1 MRWVSH
7 AAIAGSLAALVHPAA
22 VPVAILGS
30 TAPDWL
36 EWALKVLGKR
46 IKHRQETHYL
56 FPLGSGFT
64 VLPDP
69 VGLARAV
76 ILVQSRRTAAR
87 AL

>member
-36 EWALKVLGKR
+36 EWVAKLLGMHVR
-46 IKHRQETHYL
+46 HRVQTHYL
-56 FPLGSGFT
+56 EG
-64 VLPDP
+64 V
-69 VGLARAV
+69 
-76 ILVQSRRTAAR
+76 
-87 AL
+87 